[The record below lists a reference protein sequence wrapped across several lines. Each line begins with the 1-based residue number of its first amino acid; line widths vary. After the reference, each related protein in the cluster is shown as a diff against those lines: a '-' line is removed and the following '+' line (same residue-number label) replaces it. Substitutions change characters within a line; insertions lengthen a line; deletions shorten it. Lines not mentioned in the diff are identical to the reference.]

1 MCRLLPRIGE
11 RRKGVGPVAR
21 SAKRTPL
28 TPPRPENASRGDEV
42 STAGSKAT
50 DDIILVI
57 KQAATL
63 RPAEQRVADTVLADV
78 HFAVHS
84 SNGELARRA
93 GVSEPTVTRFSRA
106 VGCGGVRELKVKLA
120 QSMVVGRIYL
130 DEPPHVGVARAKPT
144 LWRSV
149 FEEIRRAIAAVEQQ
163 LRQEDVEKAADAIA
177 NCSKLVAFG
186 VGGGSTVAV
195 TEVKHRFFRLGI
207 AVTNYSDPQLMRMI
221 AATLGKNDVV
231 IAVSTTGRAEE
242 VIEAAAIAKKYG
254 ALIVAVTKPKSRL
267 AVLADISL
275 GLYVP
280 EAPNAL
286 KPTASRYALL
296 AAIDLLAA
304 STAYRKPREAQ
315 EHMRR
320 IKYALV
326 SSSNGGAD
334 DPLGD

>member
-1 MCRLLPRIGE
+1 MKQDGAASLGPGE
-11 RRKGVGPVAR
+11 TGGMPAAPSAGR
-21 SAKRTPL
+21 S
-28 TPPRPENASRGDEV
+28 S
-42 STAGSKAT
+42 
-50 DDIILVI
+50 DDIISVI
-57 KQAATL
+57 KQCGGAL

-130 DEPPHVGVARAKPT
+130 EPPPNVGSEQARPA
-144 LWRSV
+144 LWQSV
-149 FEEIRRAIAAVEQQ
+149 FEEIRRAIAAAEQQ
-163 LRQEDVEKAADAIA
+163 LDQEQVERAAEAIA
-177 NCSKLVAFG
+177 GCAKLVALG
-186 VGGGSTVAV
+186 VGGGSTIAV
-195 TEVKHRFFRLGI
+195 SEVTHRFFRLGI
-207 AVTNYSDPQLMRMI
+207 AVNNYSDPHLMRMI
-221 AATLGKNDVV
+221 AATLGPDDVV
-231 IAVSTTGRAEE
+231 LAVSTAGRAAE
-242 VIEAAAIAKKYG
+242 VIDAVTIAKQYG
-254 ALIVAVTKPKSRL
+254 ALIVAVTKPQSRL
-267 AVLADISL
+267 AELADVALLLS
-275 GLYVP
+275 VP

-326 SSSNGGAD
+326 SSSNGRAD
-334 DPLGD
+334 EPLGD

>member
-1 MCRLLPRIGE
+1 MAVL
-11 RRKGVGPVAR
+11 VAR
-21 SAKRTPL
+21 ATKQNTG
-28 TPPRPENASRGDEV
+28 ASFGRDGSSRSHSV
-42 STAGSKAT
+42 LTAGGKSP
-50 DDIILVI
+50 DDIISII
-57 KQAATL
+57 KQSGATL
-63 RPAEQRVADTVLADV
+63 RPAEQRVAETVLADV
-78 HFAVHS
+78 NFAVHS

-130 DEPPHVGVARAKPT
+130 DQPPHVGTGQAKPA

-163 LRQEDVEKAADAIA
+163 LRPEDVEKAAEAIA
-177 NCSKLVAFG
+177 NCTRLVAFG
-186 VGGGSTVAV
+186 VGGGATVAV

-207 AVTNYSDPQLMRMI
+207 AVTNYSDPRLMRMI
-221 AATLGKNDVV
+221 AATLDTNDVV
-231 IAVSTTGRAEE
+231 IAVSTTGRATE
-242 VIEAAAIAKKYG
+242 VIDAVTVAKQYG

-267 AVLADISL
+267 AALADIPL
-275 GLYVP
+275 VLHVP
-280 EAPNAL
+280 EAPDAL

-304 STAYRKPREAQ
+304 STAYCKPHEAQ
-315 EHMRR
+315 ERMRR

-334 DPLGD
+334 EPLGD

>member
-1 MCRLLPRIGE
+1 MARPR
-11 RRKGVGPVAR
+11 KTHPVAPPDGGGGAYAGGR
-21 SAKRTPL
+21 SL
-28 TPPRPENASRGDEV
+28 
-42 STAGSKAT
+42 
-50 DDIILVI
+50 DDIILAI
-57 KQAATL
+57 KQFKPTL
-63 RPAEQRVADTVLADV
+63 RPAEQRVADTILADV

-130 DEPPHVGVARAKPT
+130 DPPALVGTTQAKPA
-144 LWRSV
+144 LWQSV
-149 FEEIRRAIAAVEQQ
+149 FEEIRRAIAIVETQ

-177 NCSKLVAFG
+177 GCSRLIAFG

-195 TEVKHRFFRLGI
+195 TEVTHRFFRLGV
-207 AVTNYSDPQLMRMI
+207 AVANYSDPQLMRMI
-221 AATLGKNDVV
+221 AATLDENDVV
-231 IAVSTTGRAEE
+231 IAVSTTGEVAE
-242 VIEAAAIAKKYG
+242 VIDAVTVARQYG
-254 ALIVAVTKPKSRL
+254 ARVVAVTKPGSRL
-267 AVLADISL
+267 AALADIPL
-275 GLYVP
+275 VLHVP

-296 AAIDLLAA
+296 AVIDLLAA
-304 STAYRKPREAQ
+304 STAYRKPQEAQ
-315 EHMRR
+315 ERMRR

-326 SSSNGGAD
+326 NSANGDAG

>member
-1 MCRLLPRIGE
+1 MAAL
-11 RRKGVGPVAR
+11 VAR
-21 SAKRTPL
+21 TTKQTPRASFGRDGSSRDHSAL
-28 TPPRPENASRGDEV
+28 A
-42 STAGSKAT
+42 AGGKSP
-50 DDIILVI
+50 DDIISVI
-57 KQAATL
+57 KQSGATL
-63 RPAEQRVADTVLADV
+63 RPAEQRVADIVLADV
-78 HFAVHS
+78 NFAVHS

-130 DEPPHVGVARAKPT
+130 DPPPHVGSTLAAPA

-149 FEEIRRAIAAVEQQ
+149 FEEIRRAITAVEQQ
-163 LRQEDVEKAADAIA
+163 LRQEDVEKAAEAIA
-177 NCSKLVAFG
+177 DCSKMVAFG

-195 TEVKHRFFRLGI
+195 TEVTHRFFRIGI
-207 AVTNYSDPQLMRMI
+207 SVSDYSDPHLMRMI
-221 AATLGKNDVV
+221 AATLGRNDVV
-231 IAVSTTGRAEE
+231 LAVSTTGRAAE
-242 VIEAAAIAKKYG
+242 VIDAVTIAKQYG

-267 AVLADISL
+267 AALADIPL
-275 GLYVP
+275 VLHVP

-315 EHMRR
+315 ELMRR

-326 SSSNGGAD
+326 SSSGGGAD
-334 DPLGD
+334 EPLGD

>member
-1 MCRLLPRIGE
+1 MPRHEDG
-11 RRKGVGPVAR
+11 GPGAR
-21 SAKRTPL
+21 SVKRTPL
-28 TPPRPENASRGDEV
+28 TSSGIEDSSRRDEASAVGGE
-42 STAGSKAT
+42 AT
-50 DDIILVI
+50 DDIISVI
-57 KQAATL
+57 KQAGATL
-63 RPAEQRVADTVLADV
+63 RPAEMRVAKIVLADV

-84 SNGELARRA
+84 SSGDLARRA

-130 DEPPHVGVARAKPT
+130 DEPPHVGAARAKPT

-149 FEEIRRAIAAVEQQ
+149 FEEIRRAITAVEQQ
-163 LRQEDVEKAADAIA
+163 LRQEDVEKAAEAIA
-177 NCSKLVAFG
+177 NCSKLIAFG

-207 AVTNYSDPQLMRMI
+207 AVANYSDPQLMRMI
-221 AATLGKNDVV
+221 AATLGKTDVV
-231 IAVSTTGRAEE
+231 IAVSTTGRAAE
-242 VIEAAAIAKKYG
+242 VIEAVAVAKKYG

-267 AVLADISL
+267 AALADIPL

-280 EAPNAL
+280 EAPDAL

-326 SSSNGGAD
+326 SSSNGGMD

>member
-1 MCRLLPRIGE
+1 MAAL
-11 RRKGVGPVAR
+11 VAR
-21 SAKRTPL
+21 ATKQNPGAPFGRDGSAHSVL
-28 TPPRPENASRGDEV
+28 
-42 STAGSKAT
+42 TAGGKSP
-50 DDIILVI
+50 DDIISVI
-57 KQAATL
+57 KQSGATL
-63 RPAEQRVADTVLADV
+63 RPAEQRVAETVLADV
-78 HFAVHS
+78 NFAVHS

-130 DEPPHVGVARAKPT
+130 DPPPHVGTAQAKPA

-149 FEEIRRAIAAVEQQ
+149 FEEIRRAITAVEQQ
-163 LRQEDVEKAADAIA
+163 LRPEDVEKAAEAIA
-177 NCSKLVAFG
+177 NCTRLVAFG

-195 TEVKHRFFRLGI
+195 TEITHRFFRLGT
-207 AVTNYSDPQLMRMI
+207 AVSDYSDPHLMRMI
-221 AATLGKNDVV
+221 AATLDRNDVV
-231 IAVSTTGRAEE
+231 IAVSTTGKAIE
-242 VIEAAAIAKKYG
+242 VIEAVTVAKQYG

-267 AVLADISL
+267 AALADIPL
-275 GLYVP
+275 VLHVP
-280 EAPNAL
+280 EAPDAL

-304 STAYRKPREAQ
+304 STAYCKPHEAQ
-315 EHMRR
+315 ERMRR

-334 DPLGD
+334 EPLGD